1 MVGGIIIVDEALLLR
16 YYSGEVTADEK
27 VSIEQWLSKSEENR
41 KMAKDIWRQEGRDGQ
56 IIKNP

>member
-41 KMAKDIWRQEGRDGQ
+41 KMARPI
-56 IIKNP
+56 PF